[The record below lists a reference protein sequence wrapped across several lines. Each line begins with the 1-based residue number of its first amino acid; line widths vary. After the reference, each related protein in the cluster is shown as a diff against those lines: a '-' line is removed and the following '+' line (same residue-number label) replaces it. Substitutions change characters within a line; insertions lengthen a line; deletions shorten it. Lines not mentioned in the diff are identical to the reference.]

1 MHLLALTNGVA
12 MTSKVELISV
22 VLPTLNEAGTILE
35 AINTID
41 RDLSYPKEII
51 VVDGNSTDGTI
62 EIVKDTNLCKLII
75 EPRRGYGVALR
86 TGMKNAKGN
95 IIVMVDADGTYE
107 FKHINR
113 LVSRMLEKDAD
124 MVLATRMYDPKKA
137 MGFLN
142 FLGNKVITFSFD
154 FFYSQFLSDSQSGF
168 RAISHDAI
176 NNVTLKETD
185 MAFATEMLIQFARE
199 GYNMVEIPTTYK
211 SRKYG
216 KTKLKP
222 FKSGIEIFSTIFRG
236 ILDPT
241 TFRTC
246 YAHWKK
252 NRFRR

>member
-1 MHLLALTNGVA
+1 
-12 MTSKVELISV
+12 MTSKVEMVSV
-22 VLPTLNEAGTILE
+22 VIPTLNEAGNILE
-35 AINTID
+35 AVTTIHD
-41 RDLSYPKEII
+41 DLAYPKEII

-62 EIVKDTNLCKLII
+62 EIVKDLNYCKLII
-75 EPRRGYGVALR
+75 EPRRGYGIALK

-95 IIVMVDADGTYE
+95 IIVMVDGDGTYE
-107 FKHINR
+107 VRHINR
-113 LVSRMLEKDAD
+113 MLEKMVEKDAD

-142 FLGNKVITFSFD
+142 FIGNKVITFSFD

-176 NNVTLKETD
+176 NNVTLKEGD

-211 SRKYG
+211 ARKYG

-246 YAHWKK
+246 YEHWKK